1 MRSRRN
7 KLQSIINS
15 LPITLFLGT
24 VCFDWVT
31 TWLDLSDDQY
41 KDVFYV
47 GVELIGSSLYTNLVL
62 LAVVVRYRLCL
73 YNYVAVIGLFYINLV
88 NIFSMQF
95 SSYDFYESYYNHSI
109 TVLFFLTS
117 IYLLI
122 RKI

>member
-1 MRSRRN
+1 MRLRKS